1 MGAAVSDSSELFAAI
16 DLGSNSFHM
25 LVVRKVAGSVQIMAK
40 IKRKVR
46 LASGLDENGL
56 LSQAAM
62 VRGWQCLA
70 LFSERLQGIP
80 AENVRVVG
88 TATLRLATNAE
99 AFLLK
104 AESIIN
110 HHIEVITGEDE
121 ARIIYQGVAHTASG
135 GQRRLVID
143 IGGAST
149 ELIIGEGYEARE
161 ARSLNLG
168 CVVYRERYFADGLLT
183 AENFAAAEEA
193 AMEQVSPIIPRYRQL
208 GWDTCMGASG
218 TVQAIQE
225 VLLAQG
231 KDERITLK
239 RMQDLQ
245 QQLIACKQLKK
256 IDVVGLVDE
265 RKPVFPSGL
274 VILITLFKA
283 LGIKEMTTSGGAL
296 REGLVYEMLGNL
308 RRQDVRDRTLS
319 SLLMRYHLDQEQGK
333 RTRKLAAELFD
344 QVAKPWKLNAH
355 QAREILLS
363 AAQVH
368 ELGLIIGFVDSQR
381 HGAYIL
387 KHSPL
392 PGFTPVQKRLLT
404 LLVGNSQ
411 GAICGEEINGM
422 VGFSRRQAASL
433 IRLLRLSIL
442 LTAQRMDMQSHTIS
456 LTVKGQQLTITLPS
470 YWREH
475 HPLSEADL
483 ETEALAQ
490 HSAGWELVI
499 ETAPEE

>member
-1 MGAAVSDSSELFAAI
+1 MTPAIDHDSSELFAAI

-46 LASGLDENGL
+46 LASGLDENGE

-99 AFLLK
+99 TFLLK

-110 HHIEVITGEDE
+110 HHIEVISGEDE
-121 ARIIYQGVAHTASG
+121 ARIIYQGVAHTASA

-149 ELIIGEGYEARE
+149 ELIIGEGYDARE

-168 CVVYRERYFADGLLT
+168 CVVYRERYFADGQLS
-183 AENFAAAEEA
+183 AANFAVAEQA
-193 AMEQVSPIIPRYRQL
+193 AMDDIAAIIPRYRQL
-208 GWDTCMGASG
+208 GWDACMGASG
-218 TVQAIQE
+218 TIQAVQE

-239 RMQDLQ
+239 RMTALC
-245 QQLIACKQLKK
+245 QQLIECGDFHS
-256 IDVVGLVDE
+256 IDMVGLAEE
-265 RKPVFPSGL
+265 RQPVFPSGL
-274 VILITLFKA
+274 IILIALFKG
-283 LGIKEMTTSGGAL
+283 LGISEMTTSGGAL

-333 RTRKLAAELFD
+333 RTRQLAAKLFD
-344 QVAKPWKLNAH
+344 QVAGSWKLTAH

-368 ELGLIIGFVDSQR
+368 ELGLIIGFADSHR

-404 LLVGNSQ
+404 LLVGNSK
-411 GAICGEEINGM
+411 GELSLDELNGM
-422 VGFSRRQAASL
+422 VGFSRRQAAGL
-433 IRLLRLSIL
+433 VRILRLAIL
-442 LTAQRMDMQSHTIS
+442 LTAQRMAIETDAI
-456 LTVKGQQLTITLPS
+456 QLSVNGAQLVLTLP
-470 YWREH
+470 YDWREQ

-490 HSAGWELVI
+490 QSAGWALVI
-499 ETAPEE
+499 ETAPQ

>member
-1 MGAAVSDSSELFAAI
+1 MPQVAETPELFAAI

-46 LASGLDENGL
+46 LASGLNECGVLN
-56 LSQAAM
+56 QAAM
-62 VRGWQCLA
+62 VRGWQCLS

-99 AFLLK
+99 TFLLK

-110 HHIEVITGEDE
+110 HHIEVISGEDE
-121 ARIIYQGVAHTASG
+121 ARTIYLGVAHTASG
-135 GQRRLVID
+135 GRRRLVID

-168 CVVYRERYFADGLLT
+168 CVVYRERYFANGQLST
-183 AENFAAAEEA
+183 ENFQAAEAAAQE
-193 AMEQVSPIIPRYRQL
+193 VINPLLPRYRQL
-208 GWDTCMGASG
+208 GWDICLGASG
-218 TVQAIQE
+218 TVQAVQE

-231 KDERITLK
+231 KDERITLQ
-239 RMQDLQ
+239 RMEGLLQ
-245 QQLIACKQLKK
+245 QLLACGDFDS
-256 IDVVGLVDE
+256 IDICGLLEE

-274 VILITLFKA
+274 VILIALFKA
-283 LGIKEMTTSGGAL
+283 LGITEMTTSGGAL

-308 RRQDVRDRTLS
+308 RRQDIRDRTLN

-333 RTRKLAAELFD
+333 RTRQLADELFE
-344 QVAKPWKLNAH
+344 QVAMPWKLNAH
-355 QAREILLS
+355 QAREMLLS

-368 ELGLIIGFVDSQR
+368 ELGLIIGFVDSHR
-381 HGAYIL
+381 HGAYIIQ
-387 KHSPL
+387 HSPL

-411 GAICGEEINGM
+411 GVLHSHEIDAM
-422 VGFSRRQAASL
+422 VGFSRRQAGSL
-433 IRLLRLSIL
+433 IRLLRLAIL
-442 LTAQRMDMQSHTIS
+442 LTAQRLDVQSGGIG
-456 LTVKGQQLTITLPS
+456 LTVKGQSLTLSLPQG
-470 YWREH
+470 WRER

-483 ETEALAQ
+483 KAEVLAQ
-490 HSAGWELVI
+490 QAVGWELQVV
-499 ETAPEE
+499 TTEE